1 MHLTKFVHSKTG
13 RYVMSIILG
22 IGFASLFRTICKDKN
37 CILFYAP
44 PLDEIENKIYKHGEK
59 CYSYTYKHSQ
69 CDLNKKNVEIEKNY
83 R

>member
-22 IGFASLFRTICKDKN
+22 IGLASLFRTICKDKN

-44 PLDEIENKIYKHGEK
+44 PLDEIENKIFKHGDKCYKYSYKHGK
-59 CYSYTYKHSQ
+59 CNP
-69 CDLNKKNVEIEKNY
+69 NKKDVEIENNY